1 MNINNLTKEEKK
13 LLRACI
19 LVHIEFSTSTK
30 TDKSYEMGN
39 RLVDLA
45 NKLNITTGYED
56 FFNK

>member
-1 MNINNLTKEEKK
+1 MNIDNLTKEEKK

-19 LVHIEFSTSTK
+19 LVHIEFSTSAK
-30 TDKSYEMGN
+30 TDKSYEMDN
-39 RLVDLA
+39 KLVNLA